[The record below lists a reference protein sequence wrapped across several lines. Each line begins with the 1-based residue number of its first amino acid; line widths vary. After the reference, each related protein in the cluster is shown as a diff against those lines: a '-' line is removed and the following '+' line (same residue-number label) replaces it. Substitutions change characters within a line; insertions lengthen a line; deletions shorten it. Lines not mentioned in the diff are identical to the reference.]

1 MKHIVE
7 KGWNQ
12 MIFKEVFCENDDGK
26 ATHEIVPD
34 EDLWEDGELSTA
46 YVMHKMRV
54 KVLQEGS
61 WVLIRRVSDD
71 NEHRNS

>member
-1 MKHIVE
+1 
-7 KGWNQ
+7 
-12 MIFKEVFCENDDGK
+12 MIFKQVKHIKSQEVYSKNNWE
-26 ATHEIVPD
+26 EVPS

-61 WVLIRRVSDD
+61 WVLIRRASD
-71 NEHRNS
+71 E

>member
-1 MKHIVE
+1 
-7 KGWNQ
+7 
-12 MIFKEVFCENDDGK
+12 MIFKQVKHIKSQEVYSKNKWEQ
-26 ATHEIVPD
+26 VPD

-61 WVLIRRVSDD
+61 WILIRRVSDD